1 MEKILPLYKAE
12 LRDDVDGITAVSL
25 VKYPAVAKDFITFSK
40 EEEQKKKINFSVD
53 EEKHNIMGCVLRA
66 NFPIYRRDGEYEYY
80 VEFSKDTI
88 LEMTKKMF
96 ADKTYADNNEQHD
109 GEKNISDELQTIG
122 YFIKDTENGISPKG
136 FDDVDDGSLFG
147 IYHVTDEDLWDKIKE
162 GKMNGFSVE
171 CEMVYVM
178 DENEAVD
185 VEEQEILNMIEKL
198 KNKINK

>member
-1 MEKILPLYKAE
+1 MEKILPLYKAK
-12 LRDDVDGITAVSL
+12 LMDDVDGITAVSL
-25 VKYPAVAKDFITFSK
+25 VKYPAIGKDFITFSK

-109 GEKNISDELQTIG
+109 G
-122 YFIKDTENGISPKG
+122 
-136 FDDVDDGSLFG
+136 
-147 IYHVTDEDLWDKIKE
+147 
-162 GKMNGFSVE
+162 
-171 CEMVYVM
+171 
-178 DENEAVD
+178 
-185 VEEQEILNMIEKL
+185 
-198 KNKINK
+198 